1 VARVDVTALTP
12 RQSMGVARTAEMFD
26 VARQVHGDAFAATV
40 WAAVH
45 ARVLMRAFDDSP
57 PAERLHAARA
67 FMDGVREVARNLK
80 LRPGQLSEALR
91 HARVVYRE
99 GFER

>member
-1 VARVDVTALTP
+1 MAGPDRAVLTP
-12 RQSMGVARTAEMFD
+12 RQAQGAARMTEMLLTAR
-26 VARQVHGDAFAATV
+26 AVHGDAFGAVV
-40 WAAVH
+40 WSAVH
-45 ARVLMRAFDDSP
+45 VRVLMRAFDDAA
-57 PAERLHAARA
+57 PAERLVAARA
-67 FMDGVREVARNLK
+67 FMDSVREVARNLK

>member
-1 VARVDVTALTP
+1 MARADVSALTP
-12 RQSMGVARTAEMFD
+12 RQSQGAHRMAEMFET
-26 VARQVHGDAFAATV
+26 ARAVHGDAFAATV

-45 ARVLMRAFDDSP
+45 VRVLMRQFDDVP
-57 PAERLHAARA
+57 QAERLVAARA
-67 FMDGVREVARNLK
+67 FMNGVRQIATDLK
-80 LRPGQLSEALR
+80 LRPGQLAEALR

>member
-1 VARVDVTALTP
+1 MARADVSALTP
-12 RQSMGVARTAEMFD
+12 RQSQGVARMDEMFAT
-26 VARQVHGDAFAATV
+26 ARMVHGDAFAATV
-40 WAAVH
+40 WSAVH
-45 ARVLMRAFDDSP
+45 VRILMRAFDNAT